1 MKLHT
6 LMMLA
11 SALVIAACTDH
22 PKDGGDGSGSGS
34 GSGDGTL
41 SVIDWAND
49 MATRSEP
56 DTIQDKFA
64 IVIDTDDAA
73 AFDDVIEVAKQQA
86 AADAA
91 AGD

>member
-1 MKLHT
+1 MKITSL
-6 LMMLA
+6 LMIA

-22 PKDGGDGSGSGS
+22 AKGDGGGSGG

-49 MATRSEP
+49 MATRAEP

-64 IVIDTDDAA
+64 IVIDTDDPA